1 MTNNRLSRNLCL
13 VFTTVLLGLPAI
25 GRANLADADAAYEK
39 GDYFAAFRE
48 YLPHA
53 KNGEAAGQAAIGRIY
68 LEGKGAPKDARAAA
82 MQYEKAAAQGHAGAQ
97 FQFAKML
104 AGGVGVKA
112 DPERAAKLMEQSAE
126 QGVVWAMHAIGLMY
140 RDGAGL
146 AKDAVQAN
154 KWLDLAASSSMPAPA
169 TEYIEQAKT
178 AKARLESSMTT
189 EQIGAAPKLAS
200 AWRTAK
206 RPPATTIWQKPI
218 NWPIAVHATGD
229 AAANQGERS
238 PAPDEKP
245 RETTPLTR
253 DYFPRS

>member
-68 LEGKGAPKDARAAA
+68 LEGKGAPRDARAAA

-146 AKDAVQAN
+146 AKDAVQAY
-154 KWLDLAASSSMPAPA
+154 KWLDVAAAATSLPVVVDSIALAKVAR
-169 TEYIEQAKT
+169 TELESAMNPDQLK
-178 AKARLESSMTT
+178 KAR
-189 EQIGAAPKLAS
+189 ALAND
-200 AWRTAK
+200 WRNARK
-206 RPPATTIWQKPI
+206 QRDVQWLKPI
-218 NWPIAVHATGD
+218 NLPVAVAAP
-229 AAANQGERS
+229 AAA
-238 PAPDEKP
+238 PASEPNTSDV
-245 RETTPLTR
+245 TPLAK
-253 DYFPRS
+253 DYFPKN